1 MSFDVKG
8 SAALV
13 TGANEGIGKG
23 FVEVLLE
30 RGAKKIYATAR
41 RPQTLDPIV
50 ALDPERIV
58 PLQIDV
64 VNDAHR
70 KAAAARATDVNLVIN
85 NAGIAGSLD
94 KPLERRFIAAES
106 LDDAREV
113 FEVDFFAQAEMCRAF
128 APILVANKGAFVNIS
143 SIGAIFCY
151 PEYSTY
157 SAAKAAMVIMTMG
170 VRAELAKKGVFVAC
184 VYPGAVES
192 RMSAKN
198 KNPKTSAP
206 DHARQVFDALKEG
219 VEEIFAGNGA
229 TAIRDAV
236 HADAKAFE
244 RNHIERF
251 NANPVS

>member
-1 MSFDVKG
+1 MAQVAPSLRRKPDVVADACQGAAGG
-8 SAALV
+8 SVIEQLTNA
-13 TGANEGIGKG
+13 
-23 FVEVLLE
+23 FLLFPE
-30 RGAKKIYATAR
+30 AR
-41 RPQTLDPIV
+41 RHF
-50 ALDPERIV
+50 
-58 PLQIDV
+58 
-64 VNDAHR
+64 VNR
-70 KAAAARATDVNLVIN
+70 RRLKSRAV
-85 NAGIAGSLD
+85 
-94 KPLERRFIAAES
+94 ES

-206 DHARQVFDALKEG
+206 DHARQVFDAMKEG